1 MYPAILL
8 NLLMLDFPVYASEF
22 PLHRISSVRSEF
34 YLLLSKL
41 GAFLSLADDSGWNLQ
56 CNVEWWWS
64 KWVSFLDCGGKLL
77 VFTTVK
83 LAVRCPKCRDLE
95 EALLSP
101 LFCLCLLYSEFSECP
116 PPPLHHGVR
125 SLLDAVVFSSPVLI
139 EASSPTPLRCW
150 SVVLFWW
157 CLGFGVR
164 VTQASEVG

>member
-1 MYPAILL
+1 M
-8 NLLMLDFPVYASEF
+8 
-22 PLHRISSVRSEF
+22 
-34 YLLLSKL
+34 
-41 GAFLSLADDSGWNLQ
+41 
-56 CNVEWWWS
+56 
-64 KWVSFLDCGGKLL
+64 SFLDCGGKLL

-139 EASSPTPLRCW
+139 EASSPTPLTCW

>member
-1 MYPAILL
+1 M
-8 NLLMLDFPVYASEF
+8 
-22 PLHRISSVRSEF
+22 
-34 YLLLSKL
+34 
-41 GAFLSLADDSGWNLQ
+41 
-56 CNVEWWWS
+56 
-64 KWVSFLDCGGKLL
+64 SFLDCGGKLL

-139 EASSPTPLRCW
+139 EASSPTPPDMLVCGAFLVVSWFRCE
-150 SVVLFWW
+150 
-157 CLGFGVR
+157 GDTGVR
-164 VTQASEVG
+164 GGLALPIPASFIYFLQEIEDSY